1 MAYTARLTKTKVTF
15 EEMKAEYEQSIND
28 VNPVTP
34 PKKKAKTVE
43 HVDLCTPSSSST
55 CTELSTS

>member
-1 MAYTARLTKTKVTF
+1 
-15 EEMKAEYEQSIND
+15 MKAEYVQTLND

-34 PKKKAKTVE
+34 PKKKKAKTVE

-55 CTELSTS
+55 YTELSTS